1 MPCRVQWQRREYGS
15 EDGGDREKDVNNQ
28 GLGKE
33 ISKQSLPGCAK
44 HERLQLSFRS
54 RLSPA
59 PCCPVPL
66 SHSCPP
72 SSHHISVPRAGFLPT
87 LQGRDVLPSTLF
99 GDLLSIPSQGYGGLL
114 CRVALRGVR
123 TTNAN
128 IKHYHPRSDQSA
140 ARGSSAVFRCC

>member
-66 SHSCPP
+66 SHSLPSFFTPHISAQSGRAAHAARQGCPSQHDVWRP
-72 SSHHISVPRAGFLPT
+72 AVLTEPGVWWAAVSCGPERGSHHKCQHQT
-87 LQGRDVLPSTLF
+87 LSPQVRSECSTW
-99 GDLLSIPSQGYGGLL
+99 I
-114 CRVALRGVR
+114 
-123 TTNAN
+123 
-128 IKHYHPRSDQSA
+128 
-140 ARGSSAVFRCC
+140 